1 MMIMPFKTIF
11 LCLSTF
17 LIFNTAHAKAT
28 ELDQYFVKKQIL
40 DSSYKI
46 KDHKA
51 LNEILDVISDE
62 DSRTLP
68 FQIDQNMLMEKYQM
82 SANGVKIEGI
92 ITTPDFTQFAQ
103 DVGDKEVKKL
113 LRKNILQNCRLLFEN
128 EFQRVNP
135 YHVELKLSS
144 ESKNYDFKI
153 KNSECSF

>member
-1 MMIMPFKTIF
+1 MPLKKIL
-11 LCLSTF
+11 LCLSSI
-17 LIFNTAHAKAT
+17 LMLQSAQAKPT
-28 ELDQYFVKKQIL
+28 ELDQYFVKNQIL

-46 KDHKA
+46 KDYKA

-82 SANGVKIEGI
+82 SANEVKIEGI

-103 DVGDKEVKKL
+103 DVGDKEVRQL
-113 LRKNILQNCRLLFEN
+113 LRKNILQNCSLLFEN

-144 ESKNYDFKI
+144 ESQSYDFKI
-153 KNSECSF
+153 KNKECSF

>member
-1 MMIMPFKTIF
+1 MFQ
-11 LCLSTF
+11 STQ
-17 LIFNTAHAKAT
+17 AKPT

-40 DSSYKI
+40 DSAYKI
-46 KDHKA
+46 KDRKA

-68 FQIDQNMLMEKYQM
+68 FQIDQNMLMEKYQVN
-82 SANGVKIEGI
+82 ANEIKIEGI
-92 ITTPDFTQFAQ
+92 ITTPDFAQFAL

-113 LRKNILQNCRLLFEN
+113 MRKNILQSCSLLFEN

-144 ESKNYDFKI
+144 ESQSYDFKI
-153 KNSECSF
+153 KNKECSF

>member
-1 MMIMPFKTIF
+1 MPFKKLL
-11 LCLSTF
+11 LCLSSILMF
-17 LIFNTAHAKAT
+17 QSAQAKPT
-28 ELDQYFVKKQIL
+28 ELDQYFIKKQIL

-46 KDHKA
+46 KDYKA

-82 SANGVKIEGI
+82 NANEVKIEGI
-92 ITTPDFTQFAQ
+92 ITTPDFTQFAL
-103 DVGDKEVKKL
+103 DVGDKEVKQL
-113 LRKNILQNCRLLFEN
+113 LRKNILQNCSLLFEN

-144 ESKNYDFKI
+144 ENKNYDFKI
-153 KNSECSF
+153 KNRECSF

>member
-1 MMIMPFKTIF
+1 MFQ
-11 LCLSTF
+11 SVQ
-17 LIFNTAHAKAT
+17 AQAT

-46 KDHKA
+46 KDRKA

-68 FQIDQNMLMEKYQM
+68 FQIDQNMLMEKYQI
-82 SANGVKIEGI
+82 SATEVKIEGI
-92 ITTPDFTQFAQ
+92 ITTPDFAQFTQ

-113 LRKNILQNCRLLFEN
+113 LRKNILQSCSLLFEN

-153 KNSECSF
+153 KNRECKFQQIKNPTK

>member
-11 LCLSTF
+11 FCFSTF

-46 KDHKA
+46 KDRKA

-62 DSRTLP
+62 DSRTQP

-82 SANGVKIEGI
+82 SANEVKIEGI
-92 ITTPDFTQFAQ
+92 ITTPDFAQFAQ

-113 LRKNILQNCRLLFEN
+113 LRKNILQNCSLLFEN

>member
-1 MMIMPFKTIF
+1 MPFKKIL
-11 LCLSTF
+11 LCLSSILMFQSTQ
-17 LIFNTAHAKAT
+17 AKPT

-40 DSSYKI
+40 DSAYKI
-46 KDHKA
+46 KDRKA

-82 SANGVKIEGI
+82 NANEVKIEGI
-92 ITTPDFTQFAQ
+92 ITTPDFAQFAL
-103 DVGDKEVKKL
+103 DVGDKEVKRL
-113 LRKNILQNCRLLFEN
+113 MRKNILQSCSLLFEN

-144 ESKNYDFKI
+144 ESQSYDFKI
-153 KNSECSF
+153 KNKECSF